1 MPVPDPDLGEVDP
14 DVAAALTSYAA
25 DPEALPAALAAVAGT
40 RLLLAMVEVPADTFP
55 ETGHDHGD
63 DQADHEQADHEAAG
77 AGHGHGHGHEAATT
91 AMAAVSIQRPD
102 GRRGML
108 AFTGVEPLR
117 RWDPAARPLPVT
129 AREAAQTALGDG
141 ADALLVDL
149 AGPVRLVLEGEDLAA
164 VAGGWT
170 LGRVGERSGWIRPTP
185 E

>member
-14 DVAAALTSYAA
+14 DVAAALASYAD
-25 DPEALPAALAAVAGT
+25 DPAALPTALAAVART

-55 ETGHDHGD
+55 ETHHHEDDHDEHDRG
-63 DQADHEQADHEAAG
+63 G
-77 AGHGHGHGHEAATT
+77 AGHGHGHGGSTT

-129 AREAAQTALGDG
+129 AREAAETALGDG

-149 AGPVRLVLEGEDLAA
+149 AGPVRLVLEGEDLAG

-170 LGRVGERSGWIRPTP
+170 LGRVGERSVWIRPTP

>member
-14 DVAAALTSYAA
+14 DVAAALASYAA
-25 DPEALPAALAAVAGT
+25 EPAALPAALQAVAGT

-55 ETGHDHGD
+55 ETDHDHD
-63 DQADHEQADHEAAG
+63 DHADAA
-77 AGHGHGHGHEAATT
+77 AGHGHGHGQGHGQGHGAATT

-129 AREAAQTALGDG
+129 AREAAETALADG

-164 VAGGWT
+164 VAAGWT
-170 LGRVGERSGWIRPTP
+170 LGRVGEHSGWIRPTP